1 MKAFD
6 ATKGSTEQSQV
17 RFGVEAEVWTVAA
30 KKAGKWYRGVLEAA
44 ERFMVKWHENEATM
58 SRNCHASAT
67 GGAAMHPLRVVPKG
81 IGRGG

>member
-1 MKAFD
+1 MWTAI
-6 ATKGSTEQSQV
+6 A
-17 RFGVEAEVWTVAA
+17 AE
-30 KKAGKWYRGVLEAA
+30 KAGKWYRGVLEAA